1 MPDILSLILEREG
14 CSEETGA
21 GKPCENLPCL
31 ADEYY
36 LYVPLMPE
44 GIFEEDECINL
55 DSIDEH

>member
-1 MPDILSLILEREG
+1 MFSALISEQEDY
-14 CSEETGA
+14 SEETGE

-36 LYVPLMPE
+36 MYVPLMPE

-55 DSIDEH
+55 DSINRY